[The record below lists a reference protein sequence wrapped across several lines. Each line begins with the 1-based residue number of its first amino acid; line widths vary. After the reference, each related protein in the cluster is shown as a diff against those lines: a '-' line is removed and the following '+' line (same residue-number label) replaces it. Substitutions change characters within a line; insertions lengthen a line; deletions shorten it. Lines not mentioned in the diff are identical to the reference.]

1 LADRRQEQDVARTLK
16 SDRILFLATMLLVA
30 VSVVMVYSASAVQA
44 DARYQMS
51 YLFLSKQLAW
61 AVIGTSLMWAV
72 MRVDYHVYQ
81 RPVLIWSLLGATVVL
96 LLVVFFFPARNG
108 TQRWITMDFFSLQ
121 PSELAKL
128 AVILFTA
135 SLLDRRMHRV
145 NDVGFVLAPIGLV
158 AGLLAGLILKEPDF
172 GTAAVLVGIVA
183 MMLFAG
189 GLTYRYVF
197 GAGLVLLPAAMLIA
211 MSSAY
216 RIQRLKTF
224 LNPWEDPL
232 GQGFQIIH
240 SLYAV
245 GTGGVLGKGLMAG
258 VEKLYYLPEPHTDFI
273 FAVIAEEL
281 GLVGTTLVVA
291 AFALIAWRGLRA
303 SLLAPDR
310 FGSLV
315 ALGVTMMVV
324 LQALVNIS
332 VVTSLLPTKGIPLP
346 FVSAGGSSLLIS
358 MVAMGILLNISQ
370 QSSATVSASTASG
383 RRTDWTVSSQEA

>member
-1 LADRRQEQDVARTLK
+1 MARTLK

-30 VSVVMVYSASAVQA
+30 ASVVMVYSASAVQA

-61 AVIGTSLMWAV
+61 AVIGTSLMLAV
-72 MRVDYHVYQ
+72 MRVDYRVYQ
-81 RPVLIWSLLGATVVL
+81 RSALIWSLVGVTVAL
-96 LLVVFFFPARNG
+96 LIAVFFFGARNG
-108 TQRWITMDFFSLQ
+108 TQRWITLGFFSLQ

-128 AVILFTA
+128 AAILFAA

-145 NDVGFVLAPIGLV
+145 NDVSFVLVPIGTV
-158 AGLLAGLILKEPDF
+158 TMVLAGLILKEPDF
-172 GTAAVLVGIVA
+172 GTSAVLVGIVT
-183 MMLFAG
+183 MMVFAA

-197 GAGLVLLPAAMLIA
+197 GAALVLLPAAMLVA

-216 RIQRLKTF
+216 RIERLKTF
-224 LNPWEDPL
+224 LDPWKDPL

-240 SLYAV
+240 SLYAIS
-245 GTGGVLGKGLMAG
+245 TGGVFGKGLMAG
-258 VEKLYYLPEPHTDFI
+258 VEKLFYLPEPHTDFI

-281 GLVGTTLVVA
+281 GLVGTTLVLA

-315 ALGVTMMVV
+315 AVGITLMVV

-370 QSSATVSASTASG
+370 QSSATVSASTAVG
-383 RRTDWTVSSQEA
+383 RRTDWTVSGQEA